1 MQGFPGGQLVKHLPA
16 VQCRRPGFDPWVGKI
31 RWRRARPPIP
41 GFLLGES
48 HGQRSLVGCSPR
60 GHKELDSTERL
71 MLACLSSVSAA
82 GVLLCAFRFVRS
94 GVTEDHCGR
103 RQGRS

>member
-1 MQGFPGGQLVKHLPA
+1 M
-16 VQCRRPGFDPWVGKI
+16 
-31 RWRRARPPIP
+31 
-41 GFLLGES
+41 
-48 HGQRSLVGCSPR
+48 GCSPQ